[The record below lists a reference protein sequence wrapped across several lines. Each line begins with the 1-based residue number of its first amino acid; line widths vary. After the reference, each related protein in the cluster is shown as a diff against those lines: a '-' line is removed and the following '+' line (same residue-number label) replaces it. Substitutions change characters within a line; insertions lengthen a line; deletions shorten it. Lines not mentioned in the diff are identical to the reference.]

1 MENTKL
7 LSQEN
12 LNAIKEFIQVEL
24 LKRGIT
30 APIIKIEEK
39 IGRGN
44 INYIE
49 FCVFG
54 EEFEDVKISL
64 IK

>member
-30 APIIKIEEK
+30 APIIKIE
-39 IGRGN
+39 
-44 INYIE
+44 
-49 FCVFG
+49 
-54 EEFEDVKISL
+54 
-64 IK
+64 